1 MLSRVADS
9 LYWMS
14 RYLERVE
21 HTARVLEVQ
30 FNLMLERGARPDA
43 RHWQHLGRSL
53 GLKGADLELGSAMP
67 AALGRDVVNRS
78 SILSGIM
85 AARENARQVREQISS
100 EMWEQLNRLFHE
112 VKRTPVEDVWE
123 SGPIDF
129 LESIKEGIHL
139 FHGITDSTI
148 THNEGWR
155 FIQVGRSLERAVSIS
170 TLVSAHFREFHQPAE
185 PIDPGDHF
193 EWIGLLKSCTAFEA
207 FCKVYTAELT
217 PERIAE
223 FLILHPAFP
232 HSIHFAAIEMERA
245 LREIGDDANTRRS
258 GKVERIAGKLR
269 AALSFG
275 QIEEIMLLGLHS
287 YLDGIRRQCADLHSA
302 FHQVYITYPVE
313 AAIEG

>member
-1 MLSRVADS
+1 
-9 LYWMS
+9 MS

-30 FNLMLERGARPDA
+30 FNLMLERGAHPDN
-43 RHWQHLGRSL
+43 RHWEHLGRSL
-53 GLKGADLELGSAMP
+53 GLKGADLELGSALP

-78 SILSGIM
+78 SIVSGIM
-85 AARENARQVREQISS
+85 LARENARQVREQISS

-185 PIDPGDHF
+185 QLDSGDHF

-207 FCKVYTAELT
+207 FCKVYTADLT

-245 LREIGDDANTRRS
+245 LREIGDDANTRRAA
-258 GKVERIAGKLR
+258 KVERIAGKLR

-275 QIEEIMLLGLHS
+275 QIDEIMLLGLHS

-302 FHQVYITYPVE
+302 LHQVYITYPVE